1 MTQAQ
6 LDHEVADATGESI
19 VTIHRLGFSVLP
31 DDPAGREPDA
41 AATWSST
48 ARIAAEPALYP
59 GQLADGSCPLAECP
73 GCDASFDFD
82 IQRRLRGGVGPRLTD
97 DRITPPRR
105 RP

>member
-31 DDPAGREPDA
+31 DDPAGREPDPLYLVIDCPHC
-41 AATWSST
+41 
-48 ARIAAEPALYP
+48 RQPAFYP
-59 GQLADGSCPLAECP
+59 GQLPDGSCPMAECP

-82 IQRRLRGGVGPRLTD
+82 IQDVYVAASVRG
-97 DRITPPRR
+97 
-105 RP
+105 

>member
-31 DDPAGREPDA
+31 DDPAGREPAPLFLVIDCP
-41 AATWSST
+41 
-48 ARIAAEPALYP
+48 RCREPALYP
-59 GQLADGSCPLAECP
+59 GQLADGSCPMAECP
-73 GCDASFDFD
+73 GCDTSFDFD
-82 IQRRLRGGVGPRLTD
+82 IQRRLRGRVGPRLTD
-97 DRITPPRR
+97 DRITPPRH